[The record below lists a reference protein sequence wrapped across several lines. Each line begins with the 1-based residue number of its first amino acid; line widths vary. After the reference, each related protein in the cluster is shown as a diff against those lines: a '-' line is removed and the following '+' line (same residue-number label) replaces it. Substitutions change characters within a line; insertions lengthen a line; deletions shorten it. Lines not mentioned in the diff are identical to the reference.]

1 MEDKL
6 LLTTKECVNYIG
18 IGENTL
24 RNLAKKC
31 DDIPIIHIGSKLFFV
46 KSEMDSWLK
55 SHIGENLDPEK

>member
-6 LLTTKECVNYIG
+6 LLTTKECVNYVG

-46 KSEMDSWLK
+46 KSELNKWLVE
-55 SHIGENLDPEK
+55 HQGEILK